1 MNRKNEQPEWT
12 AFNERDP
19 GIPLVE
25 LLAFLGSSFFAG
37 RAWISARN
45 GRNFADSRNSS
56 GGPVGRITCVVDSG
70 TVFATPANK

>member
-1 MNRKNEQPEWT
+1 MMNRKNEQPEWT

-45 GRNFADSRNSS
+45 GRNF
-56 GGPVGRITCVVDSG
+56 G
-70 TVFATPANK
+70 TVAAGLWAV